1 MNLDSSLAGKNDLR
15 CDTMRPHFHSRW
27 CANGACSLIGI
38 WDSAGCTVFST
49 DEWETPG
56 VLTALRKLKYFQN
69 LKTRPLGTPNGCP
82 T

>member
-1 MNLDSSLAGKNDLR
+1 MSRVQESSAMNLDSSLAGKNDLR

-49 DEWETPG
+49 DEWG
-56 VLTALRKLKYFQN
+56 
-69 LKTRPLGTPNGCP
+69 PLAF
-82 T
+82 